1 MWSVCHVGR
10 AQVTTHKVNV
20 ALGDRSYSVLVGHGV
35 INQIEG
41 LLPKTAK
48 RAVVI
53 TQGKIALQPELKIPS
68 TTVIIGDGEEHKS
81 LQTIQMLAQ
90 KFAEFGL
97 TRNDVVIGVGG
108 GMVTD
113 VAGFAAASWH
123 RGTAVVHVATSL
135 VGMVDAAIGG
145 KTGVNI
151 AQGKNLVG
159 AFWQP
164 SGVLCDLDAL
174 KTLPQRE
181 MRCGLGEVAKY
192 HFLTGDDLLA
202 LEMPE
207 RIARC
212 VEIKAKIV
220 AADER
225 ESGSRALLNYGHTLA
240 HALERSSNF
249 SLAHGEAVAVGMI
262 FAAHVAHAMKRIDKP
277 RVDEHYRVI
286 GETYGLKVKP
296 EEKIDRRALIE
307 LMRHDKKAISGL
319 TFVLDG
325 PSGIEIVSGVSEAH
339 LSEAFDAMQLNEK

>member
-81 LQTIQMLAQ
+81 LQTIQMLAE